1 MVEAERAIGGNVNV
15 SFVNYF
21 YNGGDWCQIIIK
33 TKIEKT
39 FNETLISPKY

>member
-1 MVEAERAIGGNVNV
+1 MVEAESAIGGNVNV

-33 TKIEKT
+33 KIEQT
-39 FNETLISPKY
+39 SNETLISPKY